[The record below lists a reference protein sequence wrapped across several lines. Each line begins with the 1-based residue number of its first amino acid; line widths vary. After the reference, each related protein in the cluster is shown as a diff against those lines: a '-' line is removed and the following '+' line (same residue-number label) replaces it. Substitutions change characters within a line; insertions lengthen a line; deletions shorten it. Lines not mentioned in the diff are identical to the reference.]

1 MPSGCLTNQ
10 SEVML
15 SGVPSRAQAADGTES
30 KHPVQAVPVSG
41 RHLSIPRDPSLR
53 VGTPLSHTDA
63 AFRMTSVFFVS
74 QPDQQG
80 RNHREDG
87 LTQRRRRT
95 QRKVFPTPLRPLRE
109 ALLEAWT
116 SFLQGTFPTQRLP
129 ARTATAAGGDGLFYS
144 PQEEGGDDEH
154 HLRGLRAAGA
164 GCRGDDFRHQIRVR
178 DKKQNDL

>member
-1 MPSGCLTNQ
+1 MSPHFS
-10 SEVML
+10 VPIFL
-15 SGVPSRAQAADGTES
+15 SLHPARHFDRKIGAERFCMISFDDGA
-30 KHPVQAVPVSG
+30 PL
-41 RHLSIPRDPSLR
+41 RIPRDPSLR
-53 VGTPLSHTDA
+53 VGPPLSHTDA

-95 QRKVFPTPLRPLRE
+95 QRKVFPTPLRPLRPLRE

-144 PQEEGGDDEH
+144 PQEEAGDDEH

-164 GCRGDDFRHQIRVR
+164 ALG
-178 DKKQNDL
+178 